1 MAGFFPMQEQ
11 FTKFTFNHAHLYIL
25 EEKIALFY
33 LTSSL
38 DVNCVFT
45 HLILFPCFLLFSC
58 NKCEFPVF
66 FFFLFTLPN
75 PLSDPCS
82 LSPDLSFL
90 QLTFLS
96 HHLYPLTSPSQ
107 KPHLPI
113 FFPIAK
119 NCGAAPGC

>member
-1 MAGFFPMQEQ
+1 MAFFFPMQEQ

-66 FFFLFTLPN
+66 FFFFSPCLTRYLIRV
-75 PLSDPCS
+75 LSV
-82 LSPDLSFL
+82 
-90 QLTFLS
+90 
-96 HHLYPLTSPSQ
+96 LTSPSSS
-107 KPHLPI
+107 
-113 FFPIAK
+113 
-119 NCGAAPGC
+119 